1 MFSDCSLVIQR
12 YNPCFRAMRSHIFP
26 LFNCV
31 VFSSLYRTHGFERI
45 KRRENYPELGT
56 ASYRMVKRFNLKN
69 GNGGENCSSSSSKKG
84 SIGSNE
90 EVNDVIMK
98 EEED

>member
-1 MFSDCSLVIQR
+1 
-12 YNPCFRAMRSHIFP
+12 MRSHIFP
-26 LFNCV
+26 LFKSV

-69 GNGGENCSSSSSKKG
+69 GNGGEHRSSSSSSKEG
-84 SIGSNE
+84 SSNE

-98 EEED
+98 EED

>member
-1 MFSDCSLVIQR
+1 
-12 YNPCFRAMRSHIFP
+12 MRSHIFP
-26 LFNCV
+26 LFNSV

-69 GNGGENCSSSSSKKG
+69 GNGDEHRSSTGSSSSKEG
-84 SIGSNE
+84 SSNE

-98 EEED
+98 EED